1 MDTWPP
7 CAFVHPEL
15 KGVEVRIHLQ
25 MHDFRD
31 AMTPS
36 EQVYGMPTRYLIH
49 ICHDDKVSL
58 SDTGPFEN
66 IIHGFPLGTL
76 EHKWV
81 FFTPQLPPAHPLIPH
96 LSPCSCE
103 HVPLGILREPEGLR
117 DAGKRGVGLQND
129 KFGDEWLELADAN
142 LKEVKFIIE
151 DDGIEHIRRMRADRP
166 PMHGAKQRM
175 RYVRCIVVRDVLEGP
190 RGTVPHR
197 P

>member
-66 IIHGFPLGTL
+66 IIHGFPLSML
-76 EHKWV
+76 EHEWV
-81 FFTPQLPPAHPLIPH
+81 FFTLQLPSGHPIIPH
-96 LSPCSCE
+96 LSARKLVS
-103 HVPLGILREPEGLR
+103 LGVVREPEGLGVSR
-117 DAGKRGVGLQND
+117 ERGVGLEDD

-142 LKEVKFIIE
+142 LKEVKLIIE

-166 PMHGAKQRM
+166 PMHRAKQRM
-175 RYVRCIVVRDVLEGP
+175 RCVRCIVVRDVLEWP